1 MSGSKTK
8 TSGTFLHP
16 KRAYLFGLLT
26 IVLFVGL
33 NLLFPSSKPL
43 KQTSVSIEFTHDGSE
58 HSKQSTQQ
66 ALLDELKTQLS
77 LETLAQTLDSVSQK
91 TEISSK
97 LFVLNTDSQFD
108 VDSIR
113 STLISGGLSVE
124 KLSPTPS
131 STDQSNAAASGSK
144 NNTNVTGP
152 SESMA
157 TQPMQTAGF
166 RLSIVGSGTEDEL
179 LFVKLLA
186 KKIKDSVSPDY
197 DRDQIKSEIASIR
210 DGIVTSTKMNKTLRD
225 SVSDTFQKYTQRQ
238 KQLLASA
245 SAGPRESS
253 ELQRMRRAQEQCVQ
267 EYRRNELNGYGKD
280 SNVQADLE
288 SRIETWTIEIKKQ
301 REKESEKEK
310 TDYQRLANNGTG
322 VERATFVDNGVSGI
336 QPFELEQEV
345 SNLKTEVALLVG
357 KIDIAAKQNSENLEI
372 SSKLTQILESGKES
386 TVRISEPNQTSVWS
400 SPKSMTW
407 FVIASVLISGVIV
420 GRIRSNAFA
429 NHFVD
434 QGSIEESL
442 QLPVIDQISLPASTE
457 KEDTKIIIQQTKW
470 VRLLTKTC
478 EVVLLVGVVGIVCLL
493 LVQSDSAKQFLFQP
507 TSFFQ

>member
-8 TSGTFLHP
+8 NSGTFLHP

-58 HSKQSTQQ
+58 SSKQSTQQ

-77 LETLAQTLDSVSQK
+77 LETLAQTLDSVRQK
-91 TEISSK
+91 AEISSK
-97 LFVLNTDSQFD
+97 LFALNADSEFD
-108 VDSIR
+108 IESIR
-113 STLISGGLSVE
+113 SMLINDGLSVE
-124 KLSPTPS
+124 KLSPTPPS
-131 STDQSNAAASGSK
+131 LDQSNTAASDLK
-144 NNTNVTGP
+144 NNTNSTGP
-152 SESMA
+152 SETVA
-157 TQPMQTAGF
+157 TQPMQKAGF
-166 RLSIVGSGTEDEL
+166 RLSIVGSGTKDEL

-186 KKIKDSVSPDY
+186 QKIKDSVSPDY

-245 SAGPRESS
+245 SVGPRESS
-253 ELQRMRRAQEQCVQ
+253 EMQRMRKAQEQCIQ
-267 EYRRNELNGYGKD
+267 EYRRNELNGVDKD
-280 SNVQADLE
+280 SKIQQDLE
-288 SRIETWTIEIKKQ
+288 SRIKTWTTYIEKQ
-301 REKESEKEK
+301 REKENI
-310 TDYQRLANNGTG
+310 DYQRLANNGTG

-357 KIDIAAKQNSENLEI
+357 KIDIAAKQHSENLET
-372 SSKLTQILESGKES
+372 SSKLTQILENGKES
-386 TVRISEPNQTSVWS
+386 TVQVSEPNQTSVWS
-400 SPKSMTW
+400 SQKSIAW
-407 FVIASVLISGVIV
+407 FVVASVLISGVIV

-434 QGSIEESL
+434 QSSVEESL

-457 KEDTKIIIQQTKW
+457 KEDTKKIIQQTKW
-470 VRLLTKTC
+470 VRMLTKTC
-478 EVVLLVGVVGIVCLL
+478 EVVLLVGVVGVVCLL
-493 LVQSDSAKQFLFQP
+493 LVQGDSAKQLLFQP